1 MEKETY
7 AATRIA
13 NWTVTHPVVKTHATS
28 GTALGRSR
36 PLYLNAGKCRIEQS
50 RCAANASK
58 RQRTPNPKMSDT
70 ACNNRTRPLI
80 TLLIP
85 TNAPFNG
92 KGPFDEGYGPGRP
105 PPASASA
112 PGAATRRSHSQ
123 LCGLPG

>member
-36 PLYLNAGKCRIEQS
+36 PFYLNAGKCRTQMC
-50 RCAANASK
+50 R
-58 RQRTPNPKMSDT
+58 SDT
-70 ACNNRTRPLI
+70 TCNNRTTRPLI

-92 KGPFDEGYGPGRP
+92 KVVPGCVRPFKGSFDERYGPGGP

-112 PGAATRRSHSQ
+112 PGAAARRSHSQ